1 VGVRS
6 RYYQQQVV
14 DIEVKSRLLGDL
26 PTNGYTEAGG
36 LMYYG
41 ANTPDLLQCA
51 ATYVDKILKDA
62 KPDDLPV
69 QQPKPFEPTSI

>member
-26 PTNGYTEAGG
+26 PKNGIYGAGG
-36 LMYYG
+36 VMYG
-41 ANTPDLLQCA
+41 AKTPDLLQCA

>member
-1 VGVRS
+1 MGVRS

-26 PTNGYTEAGG
+26 PTNGIYEAGG
-36 LMYYG
+36 VMYG